1 MRSFTFGLTNPSPR
15 LHYTMLTA
23 ASETTKVIK
32 NTTYSYTYYV
42 TTIKS
47 TIMYYT
53 NYNMYC
59 LLSSNRFT
67 IYLVDEKEREREGGS

>member
-1 MRSFTFGLTNPSPR
+1 MAKQSINTILFTAESETRCVSSTYAELYLWPDQSKSKAT
-15 LHYTMLTA
+15 LHTMLIA
-23 ASETTKVIK
+23 ASETKVIK

-53 NYNMYC
+53 NYNMY
-59 LLSSNRFT
+59 
-67 IYLVDEKEREREGGS
+67 